1 MYSSTKAMK
10 KKTRVVKIFECQK
23 MLQRNR
29 VIWSNVYFLEW
40 K

>member
-1 MYSSTKAMK
+1 MQFFFHLSDKMYSSTKAMK

-29 VIWSNVYFLEW
+29 VI
-40 K
+40 